1 MELTDTYIFIYCS
14 MESNLHYVHHKIHA
28 TAEPI
33 NILIFIV
40 LQICANINF
49 YH

>member
-1 MELTDTYIFIYCS
+1 

-28 TAEPI
+28 TAEQI
-33 NILIFIV
+33 DILTSTV

-49 YH
+49 YY